1 MSVTIMPGWEV
12 YIVGGIAVLGALR
25 AGLDVRDDARPFGV
39 ELRARVD
46 ARREAL
52 RGVNDSSWSS
62 RAEARLRGVVEAD
75 PEVKKLSVYGLEDG
89 ALAVNASRSVNLL
102 LLSYETLVFMP
113 WKSSIEKV

>member
-1 MSVTIMPGWEV
+1 MPGWEV
-12 YIVGGIAVLGALR
+12 YIVGGIVVVEDVGALR
-25 AGLDVRDDARPFGV
+25 AGLDVREDARPLGV

-52 RGVNDSSWSS
+52 RGVRDSSCAS
-62 RAEARLRGVVEAD
+62 RADARLRGVVEAD
-75 PEVKKLSVYGLEDG
+75 PEVKKLSVYGFEEG

-102 LLSYETLVFMP
+102 LLSYETLVFTP